1 MKKSFLLLTTA
12 ILLST
17 SFVQAGGK
25 ETQEDL
31 EFNDA
36 SLRPPLPRIHVDG
49 EDMIPV
55 VAKPLD
61 ANRLF
66 PLPRRK
72 TTNGVFFDGDEND
85 NTTNQPVSADSTIL
99 DGDETDDI
107 MVKPVEPLTWTLNP
121 LLLEPVVD

>member
-31 EFNDA
+31 EFNDE
-36 SLRPPLPRIHVDG
+36 SLRSPLPRIHVDG

-61 ANRLF
+61 ADRLF

-72 TTNGVFFDGDEND
+72 PTNGFSFDGDEND

-107 MVKPVEPLTWTLNP
+107 MVKPVEPLKWTLNP
-121 LLLEPVVD
+121 LLV